1 MLRRTTLVLFNY
13 YILPFTT
20 ILLLTLESNSV
31 NLILTNSN
39 KTYLIMLLL
48 LIRLISKANLIIR
61 IRSG

>member
-48 LIRLISKANLIIR
+48 IRLISKANLIIR